1 MKHASTTSVVRAA
14 PGGGRLARLVQA
26 GVAAL
31 TVAVLSSGTA
41 YAQRHGDHGDQ
52 AELRGQEQR
61 MQDQRM
67 QDPRMQQ
74 QREPRFDPRVFDTR
88 EYEEQR
94 RQQDQGMRQD
104 PRRSSGRLT
113 PDERRDLR
121 RQINEAGMDL
131 YPHPSRR

>member
-41 YAQRHGDHGDQ
+41 FAQRHGDHGDQ

-94 RQQDQGMRQD
+94 RQQDQGARQD
-104 PRRSSGRLT
+104 ARRNSGRLT

>member
-14 PGGGRLARLVQA
+14 SGGGRLARLVQT

-31 TVAVLSSGTA
+31 TVAVLSCGTA

-52 AELRGQEQR
+52 AELRGQDQR

-67 QDPRMQQ
+67 QDPRMQ

>member
-14 PGGGRLARLVQA
+14 SGGGRLARLVQA

-52 AELRGQEQR
+52 GG
-61 MQDQRM
+61 QDQRM
-67 QDPRMQQ
+67 QQDQRAPQRE

-88 EYEEQR
+88 EYDEQR
-94 RQQDQGMRQD
+94 RQQQDQGMRQEA
-104 PRRSSGRLT
+104 RRSGRLT

>member
-1 MKHASTTSVVRAA
+1 MKHASTTSEVRAA
-14 PGGGRLARLVQA
+14 SGGGRLARLVQA

-52 AELRGQEQR
+52 GDPRGQE
-61 MQDQRM
+61 QRM

-74 QREPRFDPRVFDTR
+74 REQREPRFDPRVFDTR
-88 EYEEQR
+88 EYDEQR
-94 RQQDQGMRQD
+94 RQQDQGARQD
-104 PRRSSGRLT
+104 ARRNSGRLT